1 MLFISLYD
9 EIHVTCLAVWKNA
22 TRKYRLETATEKK
35 LIKQGNHKFAKTKHG
50 LNNAAVVHISTITVL
65 PFHYAYSPKLCDTS
79 MKRTVYHPV

>member
-35 LIKQGNHKFAKTKHG
+35 LIKQGNHKFAK
-50 LNNAAVVHISTITVL
+50 N
-65 PFHYAYSPKLCDTS
+65 
-79 MKRTVYHPV
+79 